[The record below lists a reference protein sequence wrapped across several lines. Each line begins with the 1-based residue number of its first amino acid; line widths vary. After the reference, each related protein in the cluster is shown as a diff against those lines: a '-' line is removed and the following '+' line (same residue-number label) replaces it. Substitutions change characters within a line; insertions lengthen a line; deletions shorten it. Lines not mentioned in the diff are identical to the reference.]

1 MAVINVRYTNSAL
14 LHSAAEDI
22 QEPLWRWYTSNFG
35 YGNKIPTRWKVKY
48 GETPRQLAS
57 WRRVYMV
64 QWGNAGSPYIEMY
77 GERLYLDSGIEY
89 FLTDGVVDERMA
101 LAK

>member
-1 MAVINVRYTNSAL
+1 MAVINVRYTNCAL
-14 LHSAAEDI
+14 LHSAAIDLHNPFYGRRE
-22 QEPLWRWYTSNFG
+22 TG
-35 YGNKIPTRWKVKY
+35 YGDKLITRYKVKY

-57 WRRVYMV
+57 WRRVYAV
-64 QWGNAGSPYIEMY
+64 CWGNASSLYIEMY

-101 LAK
+101 IAQ

>member
-1 MAVINVRYTNSAL
+1 MAVINVRYTNCAL
-14 LHSAAEDI
+14 LHSAAEDLDV
-22 QEPLWRWYTSNFG
+22 PLTFRSSG
-35 YGNKIPTRWKVKY
+35 YGDKIPTRWKVKY

-57 WRRVYMV
+57 WRRVYAV
-64 QWGNAGSPYIEMY
+64 CWGNASSVYIEMY

>member
-1 MAVINVRYTNSAL
+1 MAVVNVKYTNCAL
-14 LHSAAEDI
+14 LHAAAVDI
-22 QEPLWRWYTSNFG
+22 QAPYQKYAYG
-35 YGNKIPTRWKVKY
+35 YGDKQPTRYKIKY
-48 GETPRQLAS
+48 GETSRQLAA
-57 WRRVYMV
+57 WRRVYAV
-64 QWGNAGSPYIEMY
+64 CWGNAASVYIEMY

>member
-1 MAVINVRYTNSAL
+1 MAVINVRYTNCAL
-14 LHSAAEDI
+14 LHEAAVDRET
-22 QEPLWRWYTSNFG
+22 PYHRNVSG
-35 YGNKIPTRWKVKY
+35 YGDKIPTRYKVKY

-57 WRRVYMV
+57 WRRVYAV
-64 QWGNAGSPYIEMY
+64 CWGNASSVYIEMY

-101 LAK
+101 IAQ